1 MNAQS
6 KFFFLTIDYIIKTF
20 AYKHNSLR
28 KKQKMKNNLSTKKH
42 TYYIIRKT
50 NISIMYANASS
61 IINQEKI
68 YFSTKLWFKI
78 KYKNYSD
85 WNLFPMISSNF
96 VLTFCPGAII
106 WTFVGGGAV
115 WASVDDAS
123 SAKSRFPT
131 LDFLST
137 SIRINALIAF
147 KSWKK

>member
-68 YFSTKLWFKI
+68 YFSTKFKI

-115 WASVDDAS
+115 
-123 SAKSRFPT
+123 
-131 LDFLST
+131 
-137 SIRINALIAF
+137 
-147 KSWKK
+147 